1 MAEEEENRSFDPDK
15 RIDNELF
22 VIAVILFFIFRP
34 EEGYIRRLEFI
45 KFLIDNGL
53 FFENIFIPE
62 VIELLPLIIFVPL
75 LIYRTYVARV
85 INKFMHSLTTQE
97 LMEEFDKDHDDKL
110 SKEEAQ
116 GFFDIIMD
124 DFDENTRNNFD
135 SDALFDKYDSD
146 KDGYLDGDELS
157 ALILELYGYDR
168 EQSLEDFP
176 VSVWDSKNDAQ
187 EIVDWYNSKSGENRS
202 VDDLLE
208 ECSISSFDSKS
219 DARLLLA
226 FVKELLKEKL
236 ESRSSL
242 ESSNI
247 EESVSED
254 EMQKLDR
261 LYNEG
266 YLSKERY
273 ERLKQDLSR

>member
-34 EEGYIRRLEFI
+34 EEGYIRRFEFI

-62 VIELLPLIIFVPL
+62 ITELLPLIIFVPL

-97 LMEEFDKDHDDKL
+97 IMEEFDKDHDDKL

>member
-1 MAEEEENRSFDPDK
+1 M
-15 RIDNELF
+15 
-22 VIAVILFFIFRP
+22 
-34 EEGYIRRLEFI
+34 
-45 KFLIDNGL
+45 
-53 FFENIFIPE
+53 
-62 VIELLPLIIFVPL
+62 
-75 LIYRTYVARV
+75 
-85 INKFMHSLTTQE
+85 
-97 LMEEFDKDHDDKL
+97 
-110 SKEEAQ
+110 
-116 GFFDIIMD
+116 
-124 DFDENTRNNFD
+124 
-135 SDALFDKYDSD
+135 FDKYDSD

-208 ECSISSFDSKS
+208 ECSISFFDSKS

-236 ESRSSL
+236 ESHSSL

-247 EESVSED
+247 EESMSED
-254 EMQKLDR
+254 EIQKLDR
-261 LYNEG
+261 LYNESC
-266 YLSKERY
+266 LSKERY
-273 ERLKQDLSR
+273 ERLKRDLSS

>member
-1 MAEEEENRSFDPDK
+1 MAEEEENMSFDPDK

-34 EEGYIRRLEFI
+34 EEGYIRRFEFI

-62 VIELLPLIIFVPL
+62 ITELLPLIIFVPL

-97 LMEEFDKDHDDKL
+97 IMEEFDKDHDDKL

>member
-1 MAEEEENRSFDPDK
+1 MADEEERQAPSV
-15 RIDNELF
+15 F
-22 VIAVILFFIFRP
+22 VIAIILFFVFRP

-53 FFENIFIPE
+53 LLENFFLSEIYYE
-62 VIELLPLIIFVPL
+62 FVLFPL
-75 LIYRTYVARV
+75 LISLYIYRTRIDSA
-85 INKFMHSLTTQE
+85 INKFMHSLTTRE
-97 LMEEFDKDHDDKL
+97 IMEEYDKDGDDKL
-110 SKEEAQ
+110 SKKESQ
-116 GFFDIIMD
+116 GFFDIVMD

-146 KDGYLDGDELS
+146 KDGNLDGDELS

-202 VDDLLE
+202 VDDILE

-219 DARLLLA
+219 DARVLLA
-226 FVKELLKEKL
+226 FVKELLKGSKL
-236 ESRSSL
+236 ESQHSSL

-247 EESVSED
+247 EESASED

-273 ERLKQDLSR
+273 DRLKQDLSR

>member
-75 LIYRTYVARV
+75 MFFRERV
-85 INKFMHSLTTQE
+85 STGINNAFIFLSTKEIL
-97 LMEEFDKDHDDKL
+97 EEFDEDGDGKL
-110 SKEEAQ
+110 SKEESQ
-116 GFFDIIMD
+116 GLFRTIMED
-124 DFDENTRNNFD
+124 LDEEEKKDFD
-135 SDALFDKYDSD
+135 SSALFDKYDSD
-146 KDGYLDGDELS
+146 KDGNLDGDELTS
-157 ALILELYGYDR
+157 MILELFRDLR
-168 EQSLEDFP
+168 NETP
-176 VSVWDSKNDAQ
+176 NQ
-187 EIVDWYNSKSGENRS
+187 EIPFDNEQVKVD
-202 VDDLLE
+202 L
-208 ECSISSFDSKS
+208 
-219 DARLLLA
+219 
-226 FVKELLKEKL
+226 
-236 ESRSSL
+236 
-242 ESSNI
+242 
-247 EESVSED
+247 SED
-254 EMQKLDR
+254 EIQKLDR

-273 ERLKQDLSR
+273 DRLKRDLSR

>member
-1 MAEEEENRSFDPDK
+1 MAEEEERQAPSV
-15 RIDNELF
+15 F

-62 VIELLPLIIFVPL
+62 IIELLPLIIFVPL

-97 LMEEFDKDHDDKL
+97 IMEEFDKDHDDKL

-135 SDALFDKYDSD
+135 SDALFDKYESD

-226 FVKELLKEKL
+226 FVKELLKESKL
-236 ESRSSL
+236 EPRHSSL

-254 EMQKLDR
+254 EMQKLEK

>member
-1 MAEEEENRSFDPDK
+1 MADEEERQAPSV
-15 RIDNELF
+15 F
-22 VIAVILFFIFRP
+22 VIAIILFFVFRP

-53 FFENIFIPE
+53 LLENFFLSEIYYE
-62 VIELLPLIIFVPL
+62 FVLFPL
-75 LIYRTYVARV
+75 LISLYIYRTRIDSA
-85 INKFMHSLTTQE
+85 INKFMHSLTTRE
-97 LMEEFDKDHDDKL
+97 IMEEYDKDGDDKL
-110 SKEEAQ
+110 SKKESQ
-116 GFFDIIMD
+116 GFFDIVMD

-146 KDGYLDGDELS
+146 KDGNLDGDELS

-202 VDDLLE
+202 VDDILE

-219 DARLLLA
+219 D
-226 FVKELLKEKL
+226 F
-236 ESRSSL
+236 
-242 ESSNI
+242 
-247 EESVSED
+247 
-254 EMQKLDR
+254 
-261 LYNEG
+261 
-266 YLSKERY
+266 
-273 ERLKQDLSR
+273 

>member
-1 MAEEEENRSFDPDK
+1 MAEEEERQAPSV
-15 RIDNELF
+15 F

-34 EEGYIRRLEFI
+34 EEGYIRRFEFI

-62 VIELLPLIIFVPL
+62 ITELLPLIIFVPL

-97 LMEEFDKDHDDKL
+97 IMEEFDKDHDDKL

-135 SDALFDKYDSD
+135 SDALFDKYEFD

-226 FVKELLKEKL
+226 FVKELLKESKL
-236 ESRSSL
+236 EPRNSSL

>member
-1 MAEEEENRSFDPDK
+1 
-15 RIDNELF
+15 
-22 VIAVILFFIFRP
+22 
-34 EEGYIRRLEFI
+34 
-45 KFLIDNGL
+45 
-53 FFENIFIPE
+53 
-62 VIELLPLIIFVPL
+62 
-75 LIYRTYVARV
+75 
-85 INKFMHSLTTQE
+85 
-97 LMEEFDKDHDDKL
+97 MEEFDKDHDDKL